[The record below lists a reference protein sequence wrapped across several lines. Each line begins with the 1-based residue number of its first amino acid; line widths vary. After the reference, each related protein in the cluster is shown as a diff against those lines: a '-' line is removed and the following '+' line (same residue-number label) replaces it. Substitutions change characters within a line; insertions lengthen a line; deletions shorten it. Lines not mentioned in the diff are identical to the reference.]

1 MIVIADTNVF
11 IDAIFHNDKD
21 CMEILKREHKK
32 ELSFVMSNEM
42 SEELLKTVFLHA
54 IFLGCKLQD
63 FQQPFSKIARA
74 LRRTIPFEPSVKL
87 YICKDPCDN
96 MFLECAVDYNVEY
109 IISSDKDLL
118 EISGKIKTKNK
129 QNINILS
136 PYDFINK
143 HNLLKLKQRFR

>member
-1 MIVIADTNVF
+1 
-11 IDAIFHNDKD
+11 
-21 CMEILKREHKK
+21 
-32 ELSFVMSNEM
+32 
-42 SEELLKTVFLHA
+42 
-54 IFLGCKLQD
+54 
-63 FQQPFSKIARA
+63 
-74 LRRTIPFEPSVKL
+74 
-87 YICKDPCDN
+87 